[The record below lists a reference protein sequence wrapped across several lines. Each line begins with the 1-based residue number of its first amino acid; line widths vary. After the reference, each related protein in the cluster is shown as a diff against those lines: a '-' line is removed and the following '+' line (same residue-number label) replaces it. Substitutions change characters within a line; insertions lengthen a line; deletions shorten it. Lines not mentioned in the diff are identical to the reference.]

1 MASGR
6 QARYYRGRTA
16 LLTIATGLTR
26 PSDALTAPFPSPRAA
41 FWGAAREAFGAPALV
56 LGASFVGFGSLVR
69 VSGLTAGHGLFST
82 VTSWA
87 LPGQIALVELYAA
100 GVSLASLA
108 AAVAL
113 TNVRLLPMVAALMPQ
128 LDRPGL
134 PRWKL
139 YAAAH
144 LVAVTGWVA
153 AMRRCPTLPRDQR
166 LSYLVG
172 FSGMLWVTTMACTA
186 AGYLLAD
193 SVPPY
198 VTLGLVFLNPIYFML
213 VLSADLGHRRRLLSL
228 LFGAACGPLFHL
240 LSPEWGLLIT
250 GLVAGTLAYVVGRG
264 GRA

>member
-1 MASGR
+1 M
-6 QARYYRGRTA
+6 
-16 LLTIATGLTR
+16 IAPGLTR
-26 PSDALTAPFPSPRAA
+26 PNDIATDPFASPRAA

-100 GVSLASLA
+100 GVSMASLA

-113 TNVRLLPMVAALMPQ
+113 TNVRLMPMVAALMPQ
-128 LDRPGL
+128 LARPGL
-134 PRWKL
+134 SRWKL

-153 AMRRCPTLPRDQR
+153 AMRRCPSLPRNQR

-172 FSGMLWVTTMACTA
+172 FSGTLWVTTMACTL
-186 AGYLLAD
+186 AGFLLAD

-213 VLSADLGHRRRLLSL
+213 VLSADLNNRRRMLSL
-228 LFGAACGPLFHL
+228 VFGAALGPVFHL
-240 LSPEWGLLIT
+240 LTPEWGLLIT
-250 GLVAGTLAYVVGRG
+250 GAVAGTLAFAAGRN
-264 GRA
+264 RTAS

>member
-1 MASGR
+1 MTRSID
-6 QARYYRGRTA
+6 
-16 LLTIATGLTR
+16 TIA
-26 PSDALTAPFPSPRAA
+26 ALFSSPRAA

-69 VSGLTAGHGLFST
+69 VSGLSAGMGLFST

-113 TNVRLLPMVAALMPQ
+113 TNVRLMPMVAALMPQ
-128 LDRPGL
+128 LARPGL

-153 AMRRCPTLPRDQR
+153 AMRRCPSMPRDQR
-166 LSYLVG
+166 LSYLMG
-172 FSGMLWVTTMACTA
+172 FSGTLWVTTMVCTL
-186 AGYLLAD
+186 AGFLLAD

-213 VLSADLGHRRRLLSL
+213 VLSADLKNRRRMLALVL
-228 LFGAACGPLFHL
+228 GAAGGPIFHL
-240 LSPEWGLLIT
+240 LTPEWGLLIT
-250 GLVAGTLAYVVGRG
+250 GLVAGTLAFVAGRE
-264 GRA
+264 RSAT